1 MQGEQDMEDTN
12 AKRIFE
18 LVRWFNNFSEQLNH
32 LYTKI
37 STLLCKQFKLKET
50 KRYVN
55 YNQVKPWIAE
65 IFHMGLVSDDGY
77 SIDVMFILN
86 KDRITNKHFDPIPSI
101 TIAKI
106 EVGDGYF
113 YESYWEIFSDT
124 NQSVEKS
131 NEGYIKGKFNK
142 KDKDVSFS
150 AIQIDLEKFNNKN
163 LDEVLSKEILPKVAD
178 LIKE

>member
-1 MQGEQDMEDTN
+1 MEDTN

-55 YNQVKPWIAE
+55 YNQNIPKIGDT
-65 IFHMGLVSDDGY
+65 FHMGLVSEDGY
-77 SIDVMFILN
+77 SIDVMFLLSED
-86 KDRITNKHFDPIPSI
+86 KITNEQFEPIPSI

-106 EVGDGYF
+106 EGGDGYF
-113 YESYWEIFSDT
+113 YWDYWEIFSGT
-124 NQSVEKS
+124 NKTVEKS
-131 NEGYIKGKFNK
+131 NEGYIKGKFK
-142 KDKDVSFS
+142 LKDKDVSFS
-150 AIQIDLEKFNNKN
+150 AVQIDLEKFNNKN
-163 LDEVLSKEILPKVAD
+163 VDEVLSKEIIPKVAD